1 MKTKLQSWFIPLVL
15 LAVFTQTALAAVSF
29 TVTPAAISNTY
40 NGTITLNVTG
50 LTNGDTVLVQK
61 WLDANTNG
69 VVDGGDLLFQQ
80 FPLTDGQA
88 SVFTNGNT
96 TVTNFNVPG
105 DTDGSAN
112 GSITANLYPIFN
124 FSQLF
129 VGKYLFVLSSPA
141 GHFSPMTNSFSITN
155 FPFPQSF
162 AGTVFSNATSTTVPN
177 AIIILNNLNLG
188 GSSVTAGTVANNSG
202 AYSINVPPGDYELM
216 AIKTNYVAN
225 GTNAPVLTLGAGA
238 TISTNLTLTKAT
250 ESISLKIV
258 NANNS
263 SQGVPGIL
271 VSAQTGNGHSG
282 GISGLLGAGFTD
294 TNGNATIQ
302 VNANVWKIEGNDES
316 LAPDGYLAL
325 QNKMS
330 VDTTTGS
337 VSGVTIA
344 LPKVTAVFYG
354 TVKDNF
360 GNPLPGVTAIES
372 EDNNGNYEMDGYT
385 DQNGHYVAGAVGGLS
400 DDQWQVSEDSSTLT
414 NYVFSQGEGN
424 ITLSAGRAYQY
435 NFTAI
440 LATNQIT
447 GNVQDSDGNPVPDVN
462 VSANATINNINYNVN
477 GDTDDNG
484 NYLIIVG
491 NGDWSVSLN
500 CNGNDNSLDGIYGSG
515 NYNCPESE
523 DATVDDNN
531 TNNVNFLVQLC
542 DGIDVIT
549 TSPLPNGLINN
560 YYYDELQASSCNG
573 NFTWSLND
581 PQDFPSDLT
590 FDSYGEI
597 YGTPTNSGTYTFSAN
612 VVDGSGYSA
621 NPSFTLTISGPP
633 VVLGSPSQHA
643 SSFQMMISGAANQNY
658 ALQMTTNLV
667 SGNWIT
673 LFTTN
678 NPTSGSFILIDPNA
692 TNKQR
697 FYRVSLGP

>member
-15 LAVFTQTALAAVSF
+15 FAVFIQTACAAVSF
-29 TVTPAAISNTY
+29 TVTPTAISNTY
-40 NGTITLNVTG
+40 SGTITLKVTG
-50 LTNGDTVLVQK
+50 LTSGDSVVVQK

-88 SVFTNGNT
+88 SVFTNGTT

-105 DTDGSAN
+105 DTDGAAN

-124 FSQLF
+124 FEQLI
-129 VGKYLFVLSSPA
+129 VGKYLLVLSSPA
-141 GHFSPMTNSFSITN
+141 GHFSPITNAFSVTN
-155 FPFPQSF
+155 FPFSQSF
-162 AGTVFSNATSTTVPN
+162 AGTVFSNATSTTVPD
-177 AIIILNNLNLG
+177 AIVILDNLNSG
-188 GSSVTAGTVANNSG
+188 NGPSVGTVANNSG
-202 AYSINVPPGDYELM
+202 AYSIHMPPGDYELM

-225 GTNAPVLTLGAGA
+225 GANAPVLSLGAGM
-238 TISTNLTLTKAT
+238 TISTNLTLTNAT

-258 NANNS
+258 DANNT
-263 SQGVPGIL
+263 SQGLPGVLVP
-271 VSAQTGNGHSG
+271 VQTQNNGGDGS
-282 GISGLLGAGFTD
+282 SGLLGVGFTD
-294 TNGNATIQ
+294 TNGNATIR
-302 VNANVWKIEGNDES
+302 VNANVWKVEGNDES
-316 LAPDGYLAL
+316 LALDGHLAL
-325 QNKMS
+325 QNKIT

-337 VSGVTIA
+337 VSGLIIA

-354 TVKDNF
+354 TVKDNL

-372 EDNNGNYEMDGYT
+372 QDNNGNYELDGFT
-385 DQNGHYVAGAVGGLS
+385 DQNGNYVAGAVGGLS
-400 DDQWQVSEDSSTLT
+400 GDQWQVSEDYSSLT
-414 NYVFSQGEGN
+414 NYALSEGQNN
-424 ITLSAGRAYQY
+424 ITLSVGRAYQY

-447 GNVQDSDGNPVPDVN
+447 GNVQDSDGNPVADVN
-462 VSANATINNINYNVN
+462 VSANATINNISYNLN
-477 GDTDDNG
+477 EDTDDNG
-484 NYLIIVG
+484 NYSIIVG

-500 CNGNDNSLDGIYGSG
+500 CNGNNNSLDGIYGSG
-515 NYNCPESE
+515 NYNCPGNE

-531 TNNVNFLVQLC
+531 TNNVNFLVQIC
-542 DGIDVIT
+542 DGIDVLT
-549 TSPLPNGLINN
+549 PSPLPNGQVNN

-590 FDSYGEI
+590 FDSFGEI

-612 VVDGSGYSA
+612 VADGSGFSA

-643 SSFQMMISGAANQNY
+643 NSFQMMIAGAANQNY
-658 ALQMTTNLV
+658 TLQMTTNLA
-667 SGNWIT
+667 SANWIT

-678 NPTSGSFILIDPNA
+678 YPTAGSFILTDPDA
-692 TNKQR
+692 TNKER